1 MGAEAWAVGL
11 SVLALVVGYAI
22 GRRHEREAQREAAE
36 RALRT
41 ARDESD
47 RTPGQPTNP
56 QRQMSFIRRGRW
68 SR

>member
-1 MGAEAWAVGL
+1 MWAEVWAVGL
-11 SVLALVVGYAI
+11 SVIALCVGYAL

-36 RALRT
+36 RAIRT

-47 RTPGQPTNP
+47 RTPGQPTNSQGP
-56 QRQMSFIRRGRW
+56 MAFIRKGRW